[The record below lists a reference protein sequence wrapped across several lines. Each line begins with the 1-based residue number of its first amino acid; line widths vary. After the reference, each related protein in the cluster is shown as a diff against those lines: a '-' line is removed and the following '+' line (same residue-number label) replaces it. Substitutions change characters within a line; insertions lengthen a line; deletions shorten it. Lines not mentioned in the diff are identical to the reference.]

1 MITFG
6 YRNPWSG
13 LVRAFAS
20 LGLGILAVAYPGDV
34 LPLLVEIFAIV
45 LGLYGVG
52 MLVYSF
58 VNRKERHFGMYL
70 SNALIEIAVAVLV
83 FMFSGYIANIAVK
96 LIGFLLVLAGIYQV
110 IVLFSACRVIRF
122 GFWFFLLPVVEV
134 GLGLVLMF
142 ASQLFTETVAIIVG
156 VALVVSGL
164 SELISSVKIMMIQ
177 RKVKKALQP
186 EDQKANVADAE
197 EQNAEVK

>member
-6 YRNPWSG
+6 YKNPWSG

-20 LGLGILAVAYPGDV
+20 LGLGVLAVAYPGDV
-34 LPLLVEIFAIV
+34 IPLIVEIFAIV

-52 MLVYSF
+52 MLIFAF
-58 VNRKERHFGMYL
+58 VTRKRGHFGMWL

-83 FMFSGYIANIAVK
+83 FMFSGYIAKIAVV
-96 LIGFLLVLAGIYQV
+96 LIGVLLLCAGIYQ
-110 IVLFSACRVIRF
+110 IVVLISAERVLRF
-122 GFWFFLLPVVEV
+122 GFWFFLLPLIEA
-134 GLGLVLMF
+134 GLGAVLMF
-142 ASQLFTETVAIIVG
+142 ASQLFTETVGIIVG

-177 RKVKKALQP
+177 KKIKNALQP
-186 EDQKANVADAE
+186 EEQKAKVQDAE
-197 EQNAEVK
+197 EQ